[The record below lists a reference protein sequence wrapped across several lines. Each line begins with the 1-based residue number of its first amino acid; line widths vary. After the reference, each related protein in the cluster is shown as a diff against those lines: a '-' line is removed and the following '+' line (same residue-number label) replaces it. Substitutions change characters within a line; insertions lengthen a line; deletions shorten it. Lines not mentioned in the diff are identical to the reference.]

1 MALLESSPLSDSM
14 VNWISVVI
22 ASIFGAD
29 DIIDEGERK
38 ELKEL
43 SERLNL
49 TDEDIKAI
57 ETHLKNKK
65 K

>member
-29 DIIDEGERK
+29 DIIDEILE
-38 ELKEL
+38 EE
-43 SERLNL
+43 
-49 TDEDIKAI
+49 
-57 ETHLKNKK
+57 
-65 K
+65 